1 MSTPAGIITGQIMAT
16 GTNHNHLA
24 ANQSTAGPEE
34 PTPTDLA
41 LIAAQ
46 LVRAGGKTAKL
57 DDDRYVRAA
66 ETAHKLWAACN
77 AYLISTRKVALNPT
91 EQVKETRRQQLKELG
106 VSEPAA
112 YPVELRRFLILA
124 RCPGR
129 SHPDRLAKFRAW
141 RRSLGESDD
150 LSQCEPVEN
159 FWQFA
164 GQVLDFWEWLKS
176 ERSKSSKRDRTSKK
190 IE

>member
-1 MSTPAGIITGQIMAT
+1 MAT
-16 GTNHNHLA
+16 GTNHKHFPVDR
-24 ANQSTAGPEE
+24 STAGQEE

-46 LVRAGGKTAKL
+46 LLRAGGKTL
-57 DDDRYVRAA
+57 QQGDDRYAKAA

-77 AYLISTRKVALNPT
+77 AYLISTRKVEVGPT
-91 EQVKETRRQQLKELG
+91 ERVKEIRRKELMALG
-106 VSEPAA
+106 VGEPAA
-112 YPVELRRFLILA
+112 YPVGLREFLILA

-129 SHPDRLAKFRAW
+129 SHPDRLTKFRAW

-150 LSQCEPVEN
+150 LSQCEPIEN
-159 FWQFA
+159 FWRFA
-164 GQVLDFWEWLKS
+164 GQALDLWEWLKS
-176 ERSKSSKRDRTSKK
+176 ERSKLSKRDRSSKK